1 MSKSIGAA
9 ILSHHVD
16 TFTLVSAF
24 FLFSV
29 GCLNV
34 LLGLIFRE
42 RAKTKRSITS
52 WKEQAKSAL
61 PAPVQQGLSAVQTVS
76 SHLGMWPGSDDE
88 KKKLGHVFESSLS
101 SKHSIG
107 SNGSNGSG
115 MTLKRDFSGMGFGRQ
130 GEKAA
135 RLKGFLIARPVE
147 SLPKYASSPNAG
159 TLPADTGANG
169 CTMT

>member
-1 MSKSIGAA
+1 M
-9 ILSHHVD
+9 
-16 TFTLVSAF
+16 SAF
-24 FLFSV
+24 FLFSI

-42 RAKTKRSITS
+42 RAKAKRSITS

-61 PAPVQQGLSAVQTVS
+61 PVPVQQGLGAAKTVS
-76 SHLGMWPGSDDE
+76 SHLGMWPESDEE
-88 KKKLGHVFESSLS
+88 KSKLGHVFKNSLS

-115 MTLKRDFSGMGFGRQ
+115 ITPKRDFSGMGFGRQ

-135 RLKGFLIARPVE
+135 HLKGFLLARPVE

-159 TLPADTGANG
+159 I
-169 CTMT
+169 

>member
-1 MSKSIGAA
+1 
-9 ILSHHVD
+9 
-16 TFTLVSAF
+16 VSAF
-24 FLFSV
+24 FLFSI

-42 RAKTKRSITS
+42 RAKAKRSITS
-52 WKEQAKSAL
+52 WKAQAKSVL
-61 PAPVQQGLSAVQTVS
+61 PAPVQQGLGAVKTVS

-88 KKKLGHVFESSLS
+88 KKKLGHVFENSLS

-135 RLKGFLIARPVE
+135 RLKGFIIARPVE

-159 TLPADTGANG
+159 NLPAGTGANG